1 MLIVFASA
9 AVLGVTVFIV
19 QRLSQQNV
27 DETSARCLYLAKAG
41 IHNAAY
47 FYRFNDLSGPGHF
60 SLGQTNVDASKFF
73 VVGGNDADFLMVN
86 TSTAAIGGLGGNRDL
101 LNLTIQNANDSR
113 AITID
118 RMIVT
123 WNNVRRLQ
131 AIRIAGSNL
140 WSGPASVSPVN
151 ANLIPNFNLN
161 TTPTISAINRLR
173 FNGNMNTPGLVITIQ
188 FLMTDGSSRTVQVY
202 PASAQY
208 NFTVKSTG
216 KTAGSN
222 IYRTVQGDYNALA
235 GNFTNYNE
243 INTEIVP

>member
-47 FYRFNDLSGPGHF
+47 FYRFNDLSGAGHF
-60 SLGQTNVDASKFF
+60 SLGQTNVDVNKFF
-73 VVGGNDADFLMVN
+73 VLGGNDADFLMVN
-86 TSTAAIGGLGGNRDL
+86 TSTAAIGGAGNRDL
-101 LNLTIQNANDSR
+101 LNLTIQNANDTR
-113 AITID
+113 AIAID

-123 WNNVRRLQ
+123 WNNTRNLQ
-131 AIRIAGSNL
+131 AIRIAGSDL
-140 WSGPASVSPVN
+140 WSGPAAGSPVN
-151 ANLIPNFNLN
+151 ANLVPNFSLN
-161 TTPTISAINRLR
+161 TTPAISAIDRLR
-173 FNGNMNTPGLVITIQ
+173 FSGNMNTVGLTITIQ
-188 FLMTDGSSRTVQVY
+188 FLMTDGSSRTVRVY
-202 PASAQY
+202 PASQQY

-222 IYRTVQGDYNALA
+222 IYRTVQADYNALA
-235 GNFTNYNE
+235 GNFTHYNE
-243 INTEIVP
+243 ISTEIIP